1 MRWKAKVINENLTLE
16 GIGWEESG
24 ATIYTKEDN
33 TFDLYSYNYG
43 GSEKFEGNFTNI
55 NDAIKEAES
64 WT

>member
-1 MRWKAKVINENLTLE
+1 MRWTTIIQKGVLTLE
-16 GIGWEESG
+16 GSGWEESG

-43 GSEKFEGNFTNI
+43 GEERFEGNFVNI
-55 NDAIKEAES
+55 NTAIKEAES

>member
-1 MRWKAKVINENLTLE
+1 MRWEAKVVNGNITLE

-24 ATIYTKEDN
+24 ATIYTCEDN
-33 TFDLYSYNYG
+33 TFHLYSYTHG
-43 GSEKFEGNFTNI
+43 GEDKFEGNFTNI